1 MAEQYILPQFRFQ
14 RLKPGCVKFSVHG
27 KSALCSIPVVC
38 KVLSAELT
46 GWCAHDWI
54 HAQARDYA
62 CFGCRMIG
70 FFLKHERPKGQ
81 IPKPVKWQTI
91 DLCLTCS
98 LFHLQVG
105 ALIVAPAFQINVPMK
120 QLLTLFTFFA
130 AANAFA
136 QNDLAKV
143 FPISATHY
151 DIGSSVLPNG
161 SGYAVF
167 GNTSGQPN
175 SARDIF
181 MLRLD
186 KDGNELARHIFGL
199 TDRREGVSKGVLPVG
214 NNGFILA
221 GFTAVAPNSSSLV
234 GYLLRIDA
242 NGNELWSK
250 TMGGSG
256 VNTMIFSTLTQLP
269 SGDYIA
275 GGQHDNKVS
284 AMRFTA
290 NGDLVWAKS
299 YVAGFVYGITRSE
312 SANHFFLATRNQV
325 LKIRASDG
333 ALQWTKSIEQPT
345 FGDPDGQISV
355 SLEDI
360 SAAGNGRFALIGT
373 ALNDAIFDFEE
384 AKYASLWK
392 ENGEIVWTKVYQR
405 DFTNGTGSTNGT
417 SLIYLPNQKHLLL
430 TGQGNG
436 GMIVTR
442 IDMSGKTVQTN
453 EIPIPNGGY
462 FPILNR
468 NNGVYFATGGSLQGN
483 MNTFFYRSGGN
494 WLPNGILRPEERSV
508 KNPTT
513 PLLYPNP
520 ATSMIHLNLHAEEAD
535 EVILQVYDASGRL
548 VISSTQNTTPGENL
562 LTIPVEHLPNGS
574 YWLVSPQALFAPRLW
589 LKSCG
594 D

>member
-1 MAEQYILPQFRFQ
+1 
-14 RLKPGCVKFSVHG
+14 
-27 KSALCSIPVVC
+27 
-38 KVLSAELT
+38 
-46 GWCAHDWI
+46 
-54 HAQARDYA
+54 
-62 CFGCRMIG
+62 
-70 FFLKHERPKGQ
+70 
-81 IPKPVKWQTI
+81 
-91 DLCLTCS
+91 
-98 LFHLQVG
+98 
-105 ALIVAPAFQINVPMK
+105 MK

-130 AANAFA
+130 AANAYA
-136 QNDLAKV
+136 QNDVAKV

-151 DIGSSVLPNG
+151 DIGSAVLPNG

-167 GNTSGQPN
+167 GNTSGQPS

-256 VNTMIFSTLTQLP
+256 VNTMVFSTLTQLP

-299 YVAGFVYGITRSE
+299 YVTGLVYGITLSE
-312 SANHFFLATRNQV
+312 SANHIFLATRNEV

-355 SLEDI
+355 SLEGI

-384 AKYASLWK
+384 AMYASLWK

-494 WLPNGILRPEERSV
+494 WLPNGVLRPEERSWE
-508 KNPTT
+508 KPAT

-520 ATSMIHLNLHAEEAD
+520 ASSAINLDLHTKTEG
-535 EVILQVYDASGRL
+535 EVLLQLYNATGRL
-548 VISSTQNTTPGENL
+548 VRNIPLSTVAGENP
-562 LTIPVEHLPNGS
+562 ICIQIGNLPNGS
-574 YWLVSPQALFAPRLW
+574 YWLVSPQGLFVPVHW
-589 LKSCG
+589 LKS
-594 D
+594 